1 MKKATLIVLKISAS
15 LAILAYLV
23 ASAQR
28 NGSFSD
34 LWAKPK
40 DWQLLAL
47 AAVCC
52 SSGVLTTFIRW
63 GYLVR
68 ALDLPFTTKDA
79 LRLGFLGYLF
89 NLLPMGIVGGDLLKA
104 GVLAWE
110 HPGNKGKAV
119 ASVVV
124 DRVIGLYTLFVV
136 AAVAI
141 LARGFWELPVAGMQW
156 ISALTLAVTVVGG
169 LALLAIL
176 TLVTPDRAPG
186 RWLCEVPRI
195 GRHLENSIDALRLY
209 RCRPRVLLG
218 ALVASLGVHSLFATG
233 TYCIFRGMC
242 YEGISLSTH
251 FVIMPLSAVTGM
263 IPLSIGPLE
272 VALEAFYHAIPVP
285 PGVVIQNGQGLIV
298 ALGYRIITLMV
309 AAVGVCYYLSSR
321 REVSVVIDEVEREN
335 DSLPASGQ
343 LASAAPPML
352 RASAEL

>member
-1 MKKATLIVLKISAS
+1 MKVSAS

-28 NGSFSD
+28 NGCFSD

-40 DWQLLAL
+40 DWRLLAL
-47 AAVCC
+47 AALFC
-52 SSGVLTTFIRW
+52 SSGVLTTFVRW
-63 GYLVR
+63 GSLVR

-141 LARGFWELPVAGMQW
+141 LASGFWALPVAGMQW
-156 ISALTLAVTVVGG
+156 ISAITMLVTVFGG
-169 LALLAIL
+169 VTLVAIL
-176 TLVTPDRAPG
+176 TLVTPERAIG
-186 RWLCEVPRI
+186 RWLCSLPRI

-209 RCRPRVLLG
+209 RRRPQVLIG

-233 TYCIFRGMC
+233 TYCIFRGLR
-242 YEGISLSTH
+242 YEGISLGTH
-251 FVIMPLSAVTGM
+251 FVIMPLSAATGT

-272 VALEAFYHAIPVP
+272 VALEAFYHAIPLP

-298 ALGYRIITLMV
+298 ALGYRIITVMV

-321 REVSVVIDEVEREN
+321 REVSVVIDEVERESE
-335 DSLPASGQ
+335 SLPTTGQ
-343 LASAAPPML
+343 LATATQPMVG
-352 RASAEL
+352 ASAEL